1 MSIASGY
8 KLSWADIENIYNNL
22 NAARTKFSMTTV
34 SVPGNPG
41 KIYPSQITDLSSLV
55 DAMSANGFIGANAIT
70 GVSSPETGNKIT
82 PVEFDQINNVVTNIK
97 DNICPHNA
105 AHNAT
110 HRSSHNAAYRATH
123 RSDYDGAYRAT
134 HRSSHD
140 SGYRAAHRSSHNS
153 GYRSSYRSG
162 YRSSYR
168 SRYFADYDS
177 GCDAK

>member
-55 DAMSANGFIGANAIT
+55 DAMSANEFIGTNAST
-70 GVSSPETGNKIT
+70 GVSNPGTGNKIT
-82 PVEFDQINNVVTNIK
+82 VVEIDKINDVVTNIK

-105 AHNAT
+105 THNAT
-110 HRSSHNAAYRATH
+110 HRSGYDGTYRSH
-123 RSDYDGAYRAT
+123 RSHDATYRS
-134 HRSSHD
+134 HR
-140 SGYRAAHRSSHNS
+140 SHNS
-153 GYRSSYRSG
+153 GYRSHRSHNSSYRATYRSG
-162 YRSSYR
+162 RFS
-168 SRYFADYDS
+168 DYDS